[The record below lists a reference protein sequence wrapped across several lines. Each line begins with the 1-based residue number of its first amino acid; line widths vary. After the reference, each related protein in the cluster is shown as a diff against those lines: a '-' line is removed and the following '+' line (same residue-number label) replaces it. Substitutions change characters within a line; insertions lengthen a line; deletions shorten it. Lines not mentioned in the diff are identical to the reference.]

1 MGERKK
7 ILVVLLIPLAMA
19 LVAVSSINVALPSI
33 EHGLGASASQL
44 QWMLAGYA
52 LSFGVF
58 LVPFGRLG
66 DLLGRS
72 TFFTIGL
79 GLFCLSTALCGFASD
94 PTILNVFRFIQGFAA
109 AVYSP
114 QTAGIIQTYFHG
126 RDRARAF
133 AMFGLTVAVAVAVG
147 PVIAGSIISAL
158 DPSWGW
164 RWSFWFMVPVGII
177 GIFLALRWLPFA
189 DEKAHRKKGRI
200 DVDPVGAL
208 LLASTVVCIMYPF
221 MYHGDNKFMWLLLPL
236 ALVLGICWVLWEKH
250 YEKRGNEPMVN
261 LGLLKLHSFGFGTA
275 ISGIMFMGS
284 TSIFSTLA
292 IYLQNGQHFSALSAG
307 LVGLGGAVTSAIT
320 AYLSGNHSLEHGRA
334 ICISSL
340 AAMVIGMV
348 TAIAVIYFNGMHGLN
363 IWWLF
368 GSFAIVGLGQGAFGS
383 ANQTIAM
390 LDVPPREGGTAGAFK
405 QTAERVATAIGN
417 AIMTGILFSV
427 LATTNWN
434 HAITTAFM
442 AITVVVTVA
451 LVLQVLDYCKA
462 KA

>member
-7 ILVVLLIPLAMA
+7 ILVVVLIPLAMA

-33 EHGLGASASQL
+33 EHALGASASQL

-52 LSFGVF
+52 LTFGVF

-72 TFFTIGL
+72 MFFTIGL
-79 GLFCLSTALCGFASD
+79 ALFCLSTALCGFASD
-94 PTILNVFRFIQGFAA
+94 PVILNIFRFIQGFAA

-126 RDRARAF
+126 KERARAF
-133 AMFGLTVAVAVAVG
+133 AKFGLTVAVAVAIG
-147 PVIAGSIISAL
+147 PVIAGTIISAL
-158 DPSWGW
+158 DPAWGW

-189 DEKAHRKKGRI
+189 DEKAHRKKGKL
-200 DVDPVGAL
+200 DLDPIGML

-221 MYHGDNKFMWLLLPL
+221 MYHGDNKLMWLLLPL
-236 ALVLGICWVLWEKH
+236 AAILGFAWVQWERH
-250 YEKRGNEPMVN
+250 YENCGNAPMVN
-261 LGLLKLHSFGFGTA
+261 LGLLKLRSFGWGTA
-275 ISGIMFMGS
+275 ISGIMFVGS

-292 IYLQNGQHFSALSAG
+292 IYLQNGQHFTALNAG
-307 LVGLGGAVTSAIT
+307 LVGLGGAITSAIT
-320 AYLSGNHSLEHGRA
+320 AYLSGNHSLEYGRQ
-334 ICISSL
+334 ICIASL
-340 AAMVIGMV
+340 ASMVVGM
-348 TAIAVIYFNGMHGLN
+348 TAAIAIIYFNGMHGLN
-363 IWWLF
+363 VWWLF
-368 GSFAIVGLGQGAFGS
+368 AAFAIVGLGQGAFGS

-390 LDVPPREGGTAGAFK
+390 LDVPGYEGGTAGAFK

-434 HAITTAFM
+434 HAITAAFM
-442 AITVVVTVA
+442 AILGILLVA
-451 LVLQVLDYCKA
+451 LVLQIVDLRKA